1 MLILSPLYGRKARIC
16 ANFTRFDCLLFG
28 YYSFPRK
35 RIMEIELFRPLSP
48 HGRKQRFAHVTRI
61 LRLLILRLRFFSTKN
76 YGNLFLP
83 SPPHGRKKAFA
94 FRNTRRH
101 FKPPKQTIICRKD
114 NGLHSR
120 AELLTFSPRRLKG
133 DTRLPPNASLSPNRS
148 SLLMELVNG
157 RVLCDRLI
165 LFYYIRFR

>member
-16 ANFTRFDCLLFG
+16 ANFTRFDCLFFG
-28 YYSFPRK
+28 YYSFLQKIMVTFSSPR
-35 RIMEIELFRPLSP
+35 RRTVE
-48 HGRKQRFAHVTRI
+48 
-61 LRLLILRLRFFSTKN
+61 
-76 YGNLFLP
+76 
-83 SPPHGRKKAFA
+83 KKAFA

-148 SLLMELVNG
+148 SLLMELVNV
-157 RVLCDRLI
+157 RVLFDRLI